1 MRDLPR
7 SSQGKFRGH
16 DRDVV
21 LSFIASGSKN
31 LIDAFVRCT
40 GLRRGDECIGIRPQ
54 MEGSNSN
61 VAPAFGAPPHLVD
74 DSGALR
80 AWFIEPA
87 GALLQFARPVR
98 GTTQMAEWLVGP
110 AFDVLVQRFSGRRGL
125 RVILD
130 MREMTGRSASAR
142 AVLLAN
148 VLRVLPRIGHVVMLP
163 SQHMGAEY
171 MSVIELTVRIVNAM
185 GLPLEVAHDLE
196 SVLAD
201 GAVRMAPARAANAQ
215 TSAAAR

>member
-1 MRDLPR
+1 MYWDTP
-7 SSQGKFRGH
+7 S
-16 DRDVV
+16 V
-21 LSFIASGSKN
+21 
-31 LIDAFVRCT
+31 
-40 GLRRGDECIGIRPQ
+40 
-54 MEGSNSN
+54 MEGSNSI

-87 GALLQFARPVR
+87 GALLQFARPER

-110 AFDVLVQRFSGRRGL
+110 AFDALAQRFSGRRGL

-142 AVLLAN
+142 SILLAN
-148 VLRVLPRIGHVVMLP
+148 VLRVLPRIGSVVMLP
-163 SQHMGAEY
+163 SQHMGPDY
-171 MSVIELTVRIVNAM
+171 MSIIELTVRMVKAM
-185 GLPLEVAHDLE
+185 GLPIEVAHDLE
-196 SVLAD
+196 SVLGD
-201 GAVRMAPARAANAQ
+201 GDVCIAAGRAPNTQ